1 MEIGRVLVAASK
13 ISFVCLSICFL
24 FKLKL
29 CVPQRLF
36 SSLKVL
42 SHAANNC
49 FSKHKNVAKSG
60 F

>member
-1 MEIGRVLVAASK
+1 MEIGRVLVAASN
-13 ISFVCLSICFL
+13 ISFVCLSI
-24 FKLKL
+24 
-29 CVPQRLF
+29 PQRLF

>member
-1 MEIGRVLVAASK
+1 MEIGRVLVAASD
-13 ISFVCLSICFL
+13 ISFVYTLCPFPLSI
-24 FKLKL
+24 
-29 CVPQRLF
+29 PQRLF

-49 FSKHKNVAKSG
+49 FSKHKNVAESG